1 MKVAGFV
8 ILTVIALM
16 ISINIAHAQIDN
28 QRTVLGGDLANDPVA
43 QDILNKIEK
52 SKRDVDKLQKK
63 EFGTIDNQRTV
74 LGGDI
79 LDERGETEKWID
91 ETEKWI
97 DGLEKKKFG
106 GIEKQVDNQR
116 TVLGGD
122 LANDP
127 VAQDILNKIEKSK
140 RDVDKLQKKEFGVDK
155 QVKKQVDEQIDEQI
169 TNQRTVL
176 GGDLANDPVAQ
187 DILNKIEKSK
197 RWIDKLQNKEFK
209 ATEKQR
215 ELEEKKESILAYLDN
230 DLKKWEAKWEY
241 HSFEKLLE
249 RTLEGDPAQF
259 SNSIYDNPLKFTAS
273 KVKAGHSAMKKVL
286 QNGGGPIEARD
297 AFADAAKITR
307 VEMVSVNALY
317 NILKGDA
324 YYNQQVLFDEDGK
337 FNLGIS
343 GEQLRQYYLDYRTN
357 PGYLASNPNDT
368 SSWEELSESDSET
381 ECRDNYIL
389 IYRHQAKDYVCVTEY
404 TAEIWIK
411 YEMGSPVRKEIQ
423 VIPDELTEIRLNQD
437 RIAKK
442 ISGFDLKI
450 KKIHDNYDLQRED
463 IEKKYA
469 LIFIEMKGKQHGEE
483 KILSDKINRGEISR
497 ESFTTQ
503 MTNVRENYSA
513 VEKTSIKE
521 KFRIL
526 EIIDNALKE
535 DLEILLSIYEQ
546 DSEIRITW
554 DTDKDTYSA
563 VERT

>member
-1 MKVAGFV
+1 MKVTGFV

-28 QRTVLGGDLANDPVA
+28 QRTILGGDLANDPMA
-43 QDILNKIEK
+43 QDILDKIEK
-52 SKRDVDKLQKK
+52 SKRDIDKLEKK
-63 EFGTIDNQRTV
+63 EFRTIDSQRTI
-74 LGGDI
+74 LGGGI

-97 DGLEKKKFG
+97 DGLEKKEFRV
-106 GIEKQVDNQR
+106 IEKQISNQRTVLGGDLANDPMAQDILNKIQKSKRDVDKLQKKEFGADKPVKKQVDEQVANQR

-127 VAQDILNKIEKSK
+127 VAQDIL
-140 RDVDKLQKKEFGVDK
+140 D
-155 QVKKQVDEQIDEQI
+155 
-169 TNQRTVL
+169 
-176 GGDLANDPVAQ
+176 
-187 DILNKIEKSK
+187 KIEKSK
-197 RWIDKLQNKEFK
+197 RWIDKLQKKEFK

-215 ELEEKKESILAYLDN
+215 ELEEKRESVLTYLDS

-241 HSFEKLLE
+241 HTFEKLLE

-273 KVKAGHSAMKKVL
+273 KVKAGRDAMQKIV
-286 QNGGGPIEARD
+286 QSGGGPEEARD
-297 AFADAAKITR
+297 AFANAAKISR
-307 VEMVSVNALY
+307 VEMVTVNALY

-324 YYNQQVLFDEDGK
+324 YYNQQVLFDQDGK

-343 GEQLRQYYLDYRTN
+343 GEQLQQYYLDYRTN

-389 IYRHQAKDYVCVTEY
+389 VYRYQSKDYVCVTEY

-411 YEMGSPVRKEIQ
+411 HEMGSPVRKEIQ
-423 VIPDELTEIRLNQD
+423 VIPDELTEMRLNQD

-450 KKIHDNYDLQRED
+450 KKIHDNYNLQRED
-463 IEKKYA
+463 IEKKYD
-469 LIFIEMKGKQHGEE
+469 LMFIEMKGKQHGEE
-483 KILSDKINRGEISR
+483 KILSDKINRGEITR

-503 MTNVRENYSA
+503 MTNVRENYSS

-526 EIIDNALKE
+526 GIMDNALKE